1 MKSGSI
7 ASNFL
12 HQTICRYLNPSFV
25 AQKCM
30 KPRTTDTRRLNL
42 KFFVAQIE
50 IEIPLPIK
58 YLGVGYKGLQTFPPI
73 MSAQVQKFEIF
84 EKKLSLEVRSPCMQ
98 PMRCFFYNIFN
109 CKSLV
114 STILCLKEW
123 KRRFL
128 FLDKILQFQPLWLLK
143 SYLPTFFSFRSCT
156 LVVMKTT
163 TLHFYLMICL
173 STEASRAVFLI
184 WPTKPA
190 LANFYPCQGILNEG
204 FQIYW

>member
-1 MKSGSI
+1 MEQFEPMICPKYMEDWFCLNSVCVQRSG
-7 ASNFL
+7 
-12 HQTICRYLNPSFV
+12 QTWKIW
-25 AQKCM
+25 AI
-30 KPRTTDTRRLNL
+30 L
-42 KFFVAQIE
+42 KFFEHYFQRQIWFN
-50 IEIPLPIK
+50 P
-58 YLGVGYKGLQTFPPI
+58 
-73 MSAQVQKFEIF
+73 
-84 EKKLSLEVRSPCMQ
+84 
-98 PMRCFFYNIFN
+98 FF
-109 CKSLV
+109 
-114 STILCLKEW
+114 CLKEW

-128 FLDKILQFQPLWLLK
+128 ILDKILQFQPLWLLR

-204 FQIYW
+204 FQIDW

>member
-1 MKSGSI
+1 MHGRLILLSMCFQRSRQTWKIWAILIFFAISLKYYPTFESV
-7 ASNFL
+7 FL
-12 HQTICRYLNPSFV
+12 TFST
-25 AQKCM
+25 A
-30 KPRTTDTRRLNL
+30 NL
-42 KFFVAQIE
+42 WFQPFF
-50 IEIPLPIK
+50 
-58 YLGVGYKGLQTFPPI
+58 
-73 MSAQVQKFEIF
+73 
-84 EKKLSLEVRSPCMQ
+84 
-98 PMRCFFYNIFN
+98 
-109 CKSLV
+109 
-114 STILCLKEW
+114 CLKEW

-204 FQIYW
+204 FQMIDNS